1 MNDVV
6 NVVRALSADI
16 RLRLLRMLRGGEMS
30 AVELE
35 RSLGMPR
42 QTLSYHLNVLQEGG
56 LVTSRRD
63 GRRLVYAPSL
73 PEAADS
79 GGEFERFL
87 THALDDVC

>member
-1 MNDVV
+1 MKDVV
-6 NVVRALSADI
+6 NVVRALSADT

-30 AVELE
+30 SVELQ
-35 RSLGMPR
+35 RTLGMPR
-42 QTLSYHLNVLQEGG
+42 QTVSYHLHVLQAGG

-73 PEAADS
+73 PAVADS

-87 THALDDVC
+87 SHALDDVC

>member
-6 NVVRALSADI
+6 KVVRALSADV

-30 AVELE
+30 SAELE
-35 RSLGMPR
+35 SALGMPR
-42 QTLSYHLNVLQEGG
+42 QTVSYHLHVLQAGG

-63 GRRLVYAPSL
+63 GRRLVFAPSL
-73 PEAADS
+73 PSVADS

-87 THALDDVC
+87 SHALDDVR

>member
-16 RLRLLRMLRGGEMS
+16 RLRLLRLLRSGEMS
-30 AVELE
+30 AAEIE
-35 RSLGMPR
+35 HTLGMPR
-42 QTLSYHLNVLQEGG
+42 QTLSYHLHVLEVGG

-63 GRRLVYAPSL
+63 GRRLVYASSL
-73 PEAADS
+73 PAVADS

-87 THALDDVC
+87 THALDEVR